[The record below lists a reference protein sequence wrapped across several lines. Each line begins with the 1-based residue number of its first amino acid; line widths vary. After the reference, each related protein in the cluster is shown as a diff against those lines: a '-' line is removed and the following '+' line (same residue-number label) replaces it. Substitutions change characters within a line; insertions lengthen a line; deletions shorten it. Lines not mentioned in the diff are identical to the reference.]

1 MRTRL
6 IVDSGYDKRKERRRG
21 DKAELLGLDEGRT
34 S

>member
-6 IVDSGYDKRKERRRG
+6 IVDSGYDEKKERRRG
-21 DKAELLGLDEGRT
+21 DEAELLRLDEDRT